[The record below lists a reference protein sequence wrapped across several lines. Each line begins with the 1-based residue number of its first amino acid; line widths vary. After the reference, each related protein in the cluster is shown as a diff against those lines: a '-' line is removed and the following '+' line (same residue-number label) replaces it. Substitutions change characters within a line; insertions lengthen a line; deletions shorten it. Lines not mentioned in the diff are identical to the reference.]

1 MAAPRVE
8 EVIDFLFA
16 RGFSA
21 AADALRDDVLSRC
34 PTSQAAELDLD
45 VGIALPPLKL
55 STPSLGGG
63 DTARASADS
72 SPSDTFVSLGSS
84 PFELLNPYGVWSPAR
99 SRSDEESTD
108 RQSDFGTARAYNNY
122 WYDDQIGEY
131 CDMFFIQ
138 TDSGQLHSED
148 KFIMSAE
155 EKDQFEKKEMFDFG
169 EDGHRHKHD
178 HVGCKGSVDMYD
190 CPFPIRDCCSGSKID
205 ENEKVAEMIRSS
217 SFAVYG
223 RYQILDDQTERL
235 DECGENEVCFK
246 RIREQPDTIILEH
259 DRFHDR
265 SRVEGKECS
274 ESDITEEKLQALD
287 HNVVNDSTCGSLGT
301 AAGGKGAQVPV
312 AGEMGAQGSARHDSW
327 ANVFMKTLKWLR
339 NRLVFVLLVAS
350 LGDIRIG
357 SLSFDTKE
365 DWDKVLFASPYFA
378 FGIPLFLKIMLRLA
392 YARLLVDVSIFG
404 EKIKTD
410 AGRILVRTLA
420 ETLLKMRYVTITP
433 NPQEE
438 DVNRDI
444 DEGKQL
450 IHSLQLSC
458 PCSLL
463 ALTVVEK
470 TVPMAVEPPPTL
482 KLEVAAPRDTVPHP
496 QLAMETPL
504 LSESSSV
511 GSGPMMAVTGFSG
524 RSYGIRSIYA
534 LTVALFNYRSDDAFH
549 FLSSLKFACGAEYDP
564 KIKNDSKG
572 DSYNRNIFSVNKM
585 DDGEL
590 QKECYSISPFEEE
603 VYKQGA
609 KSAHGDGDCRI
620 SNKELQE
627 PEAVDLELKVDIGDE
642 LRLYNS
648 HENELEIFD
657 LRIIH
662 RKNRTGFEESKEFPI
677 VLKSVI
683 AGRYYITEYL
693 GSAAFSKVVQAHD
706 LHTGMDVCLKIIN
719 NDKDFFDQSL
729 DEIKLLKFVNR
740 HDPSDEHHL
749 LRLYDYFYYQEHL
762 FIVTELLKANLYEF
776 QKYNHESGGV
786 EYYTLSRIQDIAR
799 QCLEALLYLHHLRI
813 IHCDLKPE
821 NILLKSY
828 SRCEIKIIDLGSSC
842 FEMDNLCTYVQS
854 RSYRAPEVILGLSY
868 DQKIDIWSLGCI
880 LAELYT
886 GDVLFPNDSVPMIL
900 ARMIGIL
907 GPIDEEMLSLG
918 LETNKYFTEKYDLYH
933 TNEETDQVEYLI
945 PESSSLSHQL
955 LDSDAKFVDFLSC
968 LLQINPRRRP
978 TASEALE
985 HEWLSISYH

>member
-287 HNVVNDSTCGSLGT
+287 HNVVNDSTCG
-301 AAGGKGAQVPV
+301 K
-312 AGEMGAQGSARHDSW
+312 
-327 ANVFMKTLKWLR
+327 
-339 NRLVFVLLVAS
+339 
-350 LGDIRIG
+350 
-357 SLSFDTKE
+357 
-365 DWDKVLFASPYFA
+365 
-378 FGIPLFLKIMLRLA
+378 
-392 YARLLVDVSIFG
+392 
-404 EKIKTD
+404 
-410 AGRILVRTLA
+410 
-420 ETLLKMRYVTITP
+420 
-433 NPQEE
+433 
-438 DVNRDI
+438 
-444 DEGKQL
+444 
-450 IHSLQLSC
+450 
-458 PCSLL
+458 
-463 ALTVVEK
+463 
-470 TVPMAVEPPPTL
+470 
-482 KLEVAAPRDTVPHP
+482 
-496 QLAMETPL
+496 
-504 LSESSSV
+504 
-511 GSGPMMAVTGFSG
+511 
-524 RSYGIRSIYA
+524 
-534 LTVALFNYRSDDAFH
+534 
-549 FLSSLKFACGAEYDP
+549 YDP

-627 PEAVDLELKVDIGDE
+627 PEAVDLELKVRIHNFHLDHFCAT
-642 LRLYNS
+642 YATS
-648 HENELEIFD
+648 ENKCAEFLCINF
-657 LRIIH
+657 
-662 RKNRTGFEESKEFPI
+662 RTGFEESKEFPI

>member
-287 HNVVNDSTCGSLGT
+287 HNVVNDSTCG
-301 AAGGKGAQVPV
+301 K
-312 AGEMGAQGSARHDSW
+312 
-327 ANVFMKTLKWLR
+327 
-339 NRLVFVLLVAS
+339 
-350 LGDIRIG
+350 
-357 SLSFDTKE
+357 
-365 DWDKVLFASPYFA
+365 
-378 FGIPLFLKIMLRLA
+378 
-392 YARLLVDVSIFG
+392 
-404 EKIKTD
+404 
-410 AGRILVRTLA
+410 
-420 ETLLKMRYVTITP
+420 
-433 NPQEE
+433 
-438 DVNRDI
+438 
-444 DEGKQL
+444 
-450 IHSLQLSC
+450 
-458 PCSLL
+458 
-463 ALTVVEK
+463 
-470 TVPMAVEPPPTL
+470 
-482 KLEVAAPRDTVPHP
+482 
-496 QLAMETPL
+496 
-504 LSESSSV
+504 
-511 GSGPMMAVTGFSG
+511 
-524 RSYGIRSIYA
+524 
-534 LTVALFNYRSDDAFH
+534 
-549 FLSSLKFACGAEYDP
+549 YDP

-786 EYYTLSRIQDIAR
+786 EYYTLSRIQ
-799 QCLEALLYLHHLRI
+799 
-813 IHCDLKPE
+813 
-821 NILLKSY
+821 
-828 SRCEIKIIDLGSSC
+828 
-842 FEMDNLCTYVQS
+842 
-854 RSYRAPEVILGLSY
+854 
-868 DQKIDIWSLGCI
+868 
-880 LAELYT
+880 
-886 GDVLFPNDSVPMIL
+886 VLFPNDSVPMIL

>member
-287 HNVVNDSTCGSLGT
+287 HNVVNDSTCG
-301 AAGGKGAQVPV
+301 K
-312 AGEMGAQGSARHDSW
+312 
-327 ANVFMKTLKWLR
+327 
-339 NRLVFVLLVAS
+339 
-350 LGDIRIG
+350 
-357 SLSFDTKE
+357 
-365 DWDKVLFASPYFA
+365 
-378 FGIPLFLKIMLRLA
+378 
-392 YARLLVDVSIFG
+392 
-404 EKIKTD
+404 
-410 AGRILVRTLA
+410 
-420 ETLLKMRYVTITP
+420 
-433 NPQEE
+433 
-438 DVNRDI
+438 
-444 DEGKQL
+444 
-450 IHSLQLSC
+450 
-458 PCSLL
+458 
-463 ALTVVEK
+463 
-470 TVPMAVEPPPTL
+470 
-482 KLEVAAPRDTVPHP
+482 
-496 QLAMETPL
+496 
-504 LSESSSV
+504 
-511 GSGPMMAVTGFSG
+511 
-524 RSYGIRSIYA
+524 
-534 LTVALFNYRSDDAFH
+534 
-549 FLSSLKFACGAEYDP
+549 YDP

-627 PEAVDLELKVDIGDE
+627 PEAVDLELKVRIHNFHLDHFCAT
-642 LRLYNS
+642 YATS
-648 HENELEIFD
+648 ENKCAEFLCINF
-657 LRIIH
+657 
-662 RKNRTGFEESKEFPI
+662 RTGFEESKEFPI

-786 EYYTLSRIQDIAR
+786 EYYTLSRIQ
-799 QCLEALLYLHHLRI
+799 
-813 IHCDLKPE
+813 
-821 NILLKSY
+821 
-828 SRCEIKIIDLGSSC
+828 
-842 FEMDNLCTYVQS
+842 
-854 RSYRAPEVILGLSY
+854 
-868 DQKIDIWSLGCI
+868 
-880 LAELYT
+880 
-886 GDVLFPNDSVPMIL
+886 VLFPNDSVPMIL